1 MKKYIFIIITLLV
14 VVIIAAIFTFSHV
27 QNNLEKVLKDENI
40 QVDTLIDIYKDAIE
54 RNKIDNLILGESA
67 LKNIITNENFKDE
80 NILKIK
86 SIEKNDADSKE
97 IYTLYVSYSQSK
109 QIVTVTTIDDDARRK
124 NTNEYKLYIKNGKLE
139 VENKGGT
146 LLFTTIY

>member
-27 QNNLEKVLKDENI
+27 QNNLDKVLKDENI

-109 QIVTVTTIDDDARRK
+109 QIVTVTTIDDDSRRK

>member
-1 MKKYIFIIITLLV
+1 MKKYIFIIILLV

-27 QNNLEKVLKDENI
+27 QNNLDKVLKDENI

-67 LKNIITNENFKDE
+67 LKNIITNKNFKDE

-109 QIVTVTTIDDDARRK
+109 QIVTVTTIDDDSRRK

>member
-1 MKKYIFIIITLLV
+1 MKKYILIIITLLV

-27 QNNLEKVLKDENI
+27 QNNLDKVLKDENI

-97 IYTLYVSYSQSK
+97 IYTLYISYSQSK
-109 QIVTVTTIDDDARRK
+109 QIVTVTTIDDDSRRK

>member
-1 MKKYIFIIITLLV
+1 MKKYIFIIILLV

-27 QNNLEKVLKDENI
+27 QNNLDKVLKDENI

-67 LKNIITNENFKDE
+67 LKNIITNKNFKDE

-97 IYTLYVSYSQSK
+97 IYTLYV
-109 QIVTVTTIDDDARRK
+109 
-124 NTNEYKLYIKNGKLE
+124 
-139 VENKGGT
+139 
-146 LLFTTIY
+146 